1 MTGSAADWQLRRL
14 PPLCLVCSEPLE
26 VLPGGARGVSPPRC
40 PPPSLA
46 TYIRPPAAPRPR
58 PATPELRPE
67 PRAAGKGGG
76 GGGGGFLWGGGC
88 DSLTG
93 ALEGRRRSFYGGIYL
108 RQDGAAAIKRERAR
122 SAPGR
127 ARKGSLPTPPL
138 PRFPPPLSPPA
149 GTCPTL
155 AGLFREGVKA
165 VGLSMEA
172 GTFFDPVEEEDL
184 LCSRSE

>member
-1 MTGSAADWQLRRL
+1 MIRL
-14 PPLCLVCSEPLE
+14 QEPLKGE
-26 VLPGGARGVSPPRC
+26 DEAFTVEFTS
-40 PPPSLA
+40 
-46 TYIRPPAAPRPR
+46 
-58 PATPELRPE
+58 
-67 PRAAGKGGG
+67 GKM
-76 GGGGGFLWGGGC
+76 
-88 DSLTG
+88 
-93 ALEGRRRSFYGGIYL
+93 E
-108 RQDGAAAIKRERAR
+108 RQQYKRERAR

>member
-14 PPLCLVCSEPLE
+14 PPFVSGLL
-26 VLPGGARGVSPPRC
+26 GASGSASRRGAGC
-40 PPPSLA
+40 FAASLA

-67 PRAAGKGGG
+67 PRAAGK

-108 RQDGAAAIKRERAR
+108 RQDGAAAIKKRKSEERTRE
-122 SAPGR
+122 S
-127 ARKGSLPTPPL
+127 
-138 PRFPPPLSPPA
+138 
-149 GTCPTL
+149 
-155 AGLFREGVKA
+155 
-165 VGLSMEA
+165 
-172 GTFFDPVEEEDL
+172 
-184 LCSRSE
+184 